1 MEQFTLQNVLWLLVG
16 SIGTIVITKLFE
28 IFQSSRANK
37 FELKKIYFERK
48 ISAAEEAI
56 EYLQKE
62 IDNTESIIR
71 VYEKI
76 PQSDISLLPRLTK
89 EINNITED
97 AIEKEKTSKRISDSM
112 YLYFDFEDYNIN
124 SHSNHINLLELSLAI
139 YNIDFDMEIRAK
151 ILQES
156 QDPAMRDIIYDDI
169 KKRFPEYFPKLEELV
184 KLGRK
189 AVEEAKNQQKKIIS
203 EMKKY
208 DL

>member
-1 MEQFTLQNVLWLLVG
+1 MEQFNIQNVLWLLIG

-37 FELKKIYFERK
+37 FELQKIFFERK

-62 IDNTESIIR
+62 IDNLESVVR

-76 PQSDISLLPRLTK
+76 PKSDILLLPRLIK
-89 EINNITED
+89 EINGIIEN
-97 AIEKEKTSKRISDSM
+97 AKEKEKSSRRISEAM
-112 YLYFDFEDYNIN
+112 YLYFDFENYNET
-124 SHSNHINLLELSLAI
+124 SYMNHKNLLDLSLEI
-139 YNIDFDMEIRAK
+139 HKIDSDMEISAK
-151 ILQES
+151 IYEES
-156 QDPAMRDIIYDDI
+156 QDPKMKEIIYDDI
-169 KKRFPEYFPKLEELV
+169 KKRFPEYFPKLDELV
-184 KLGRK
+184 KLMRK
-189 AVEEAKNQQKKIIS
+189 VIDEAKQQQKKIIS